1 MRPCA
6 EFGCFP
12 LADIARS
19 CYGQI
24 RITVS
29 DKTATC
35 VLVISLLAMMP
46 HRVNVTQDGDG
57 AKRFMIDVSNAG
69 LQAFRRFFD
78 ELDELIAVVDHT
90 GRCATTNRRLQ
101 SFLGGQSQLFGELLC
116 DVVVPEQRL
125 LVAAFVEWYFKSRDD
140 RVEPLVV
147 KLDLTTAENRAV
159 PALFRWTM
167 LPDSQFA
174 FVSIRVC
181 AEATFVR
188 DGISTEPRAQSES
201 LTVSTSSPAHSSV
214 QVIDVTSDRRAPSS
228 RAARAPLSLR
238 EREIMQMILDGNRV
252 STIASRLFLSEN
264 TVRNHLKRVYRKLG
278 VGSLGELRETMRSQR
293 AS

>member
-1 MRPCA
+1 MRRYP

-12 LADIARS
+12 LADNAAS

-29 DKTATC
+29 DEPQPVRGGFFSGDDA
-35 VLVISLLAMMP
+35 
-46 HRVNVTQDGDG
+46 HRVIVTQDGDG

-69 LQAFRRFFD
+69 LQAF
-78 ELDELIAVVDHT
+78 

-101 SFLGGQSQLFGELLC
+101 SFLGAPSQRVGELLC
-116 DVVVPEQRL
+116 DLVIPEQRL
-125 LVAAFVEWYFKSRDD
+125 LVTAFVEWYFNSRED

-147 KLDLTTAENRAV
+147 KLDLVNGENRAV

-174 FVSIRVC
+174 FVSIRLCVDTLH
-181 AEATFVR
+181 APNGVA
-188 DGISTEPRAQSES
+188 SEPHTQFES
-201 LTVSTSSPAHSSV
+201 HAVSIAGPVESSV